1 MIYLNIGQDVQP
13 MHTDS
18 FLLSEL
24 YLWQMFFFMLVFIA
38 FMHMLLY
45 VSPEYVCI

>member
-1 MIYLNIGQDVQP
+1 MIYLNIGQDVQL

-24 YLWQMFFFMLVFIA
+24 YLWQMFFFFMLVF
-38 FMHMLLY
+38 MHVLLY